1 MFASGAKWLP
11 RVITT
16 VRGSQSYDITLVDGQ
31 ITIWTYGFGVISALY
46 LSCIVFFGFKDSLG
60 LSCIVFFG
68 FKDSLGLRI
77 KLFSVQCEFNVSP
90 S

>member
-16 VRGSQSYDITLVDGQ
+16 VRGSQSYDITLVDGR
-31 ITIWTYGFGVISALY
+31 ITIVMSYPHCLDIWLWCDFCLVFKLHCILWVQGLNY
-46 LSCIVFFGFKDSLG
+46 LV
-60 LSCIVFFG
+60 
-68 FKDSLGLRI
+68 
-77 KLFSVQCEFNVSP
+77 FNVSP